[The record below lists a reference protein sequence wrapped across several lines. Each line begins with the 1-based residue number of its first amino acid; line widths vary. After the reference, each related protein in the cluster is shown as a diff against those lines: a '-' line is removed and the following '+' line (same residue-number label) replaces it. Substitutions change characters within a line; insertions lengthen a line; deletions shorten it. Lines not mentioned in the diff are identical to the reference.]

1 MSYTILVLDDDL
13 HVRESMAIALEDEG
27 FRVYQAES
35 SEVAFRMLDT
45 VQIDLVIV
53 DLRLPGMDGVEFI
66 SKAIKLWSD
75 LKFIIYTGSPEY
87 DISPEIASEAS
98 VSKIIFLK
106 PLMDSKTIFAE
117 INKMLGR

>member
-1 MSYTILVLDDDL
+1 MSYTVLVLDDDL
-13 HVRESMAIALEDEG
+13 HVRESMVIALEDEG
-27 FRVYQAES
+27 LTVYQAES

-66 SKAIKLWSD
+66 SKAIKLWPD

-87 DISPEIASEAS
+87 DISPEIASEAR

-106 PLMDSKTIFAE
+106 PLMDCKTIFAE
-117 INKMLGR
+117 IYKMLGQ